1 MNLKMSC
8 LVLAV
13 LLLPAAGT
21 KAQNTMQGLFAG
33 NTKLTFLGVD
43 FTHAKY
49 VGAAGFTDPSAI
61 KNQHIKSW
69 NSLLVLEPKKF
80 SLQGAFKI
88 KDDRNYETNIND
100 LTRINT
106 AVEVEPNI
114 TEEQHLL
121 TEADIKKIV
130 STYKLAPSDGV
141 GIAYIAEN
149 LDKNKEEFTV
159 WVTFIDLAARKVLY
173 TERLVGKP
181 GGFGFRN
188 YWAGGIYKVNK
199 LIESKYYKQWAGQ
212 FK

>member
-159 WVTFIDLAARKVLY
+159 WVTFIDLATRKVLY

>member
-1 MNLKMSC
+1 MHFKKIC
-8 LVLAV
+8 LISGA
-13 LLLPAAGT
+13 LLLAAAGI
-21 KAQNTMQGLFAG
+21 KAQNTMQGLLAG
-33 NTKLTFLGVD
+33 NTKLTFLGID
-43 FTHAKY
+43 FTNAKY

-80 SLQGAFKI
+80 SLQGPFKI
-88 KDDRNYETNIND
+88 KDDSKYETSIDD
-100 LTRINT
+100 LTKVNG
-106 AVEVEPNI
+106 AVDVESNI

-121 TEADIKKIV
+121 TEADVNKAV
-130 STYKLAPSDGV
+130 SNYKLSPSDGV

-159 WVTFIDLAARKVLY
+159 WVTFIDLATGKVIY
-173 TERLVGKP
+173 TERMVVKP

-188 YWAGGIYKVNK
+188 YWAGAVYKVNK
-199 LIESKYYKQWAGQ
+199 LIESKYYKQWAKQ